1 MIVVDSVNQLY
12 YHPGMELTRADVE
25 RMVVAL
31 FTLNA
36 GLDRARRQSPGAA
49 RLSVLQALFGR
60 EGAHPSDLAETLQ
73 VSPSLVTRHVQAL
86 EEEGLV
92 AVAQDPADHRSCL
105 VSLTPGGGEEVRRLQ
120 QLGVARFESFVAG
133 WEAAEVVTLTRL
145 LERLEVDKHEA
156 GERERRRS
164 RRPRWADGEPARPLR
179 GSGERGT
186 PAEEGT
192 R

>member
-1 MIVVDSVNQLY
+1 MR
-12 YHPGMELTRADVE
+12 PTRADVE

-49 RLSVLQALFGR
+49 RLSVLQALLGR

-86 EEEGLV
+86 EEDGFVEV
-92 AVAQDPADHRSCL
+92 TPDPADHRSCL
-105 VSLTPGGGEEVRRLQ
+105 VSLTASGCEEVGRLQ
-120 QLGVARFESFVAG
+120 QVGVARFESFVAG
-133 WEAAEVVTLTRL
+133 WDAAEVVSFTRL
-145 LERLEVDKHEA
+145 LERLEFDKHEA

-164 RRPRWADGEPARPLR
+164 RRPRWANGEPARRVR
-179 GSGERGT
+179 GSGDRGT
-186 PAEEGT
+186 QVEEQT
-192 R
+192 P

>member
-1 MIVVDSVNQLY
+1 MR
-12 YHPGMELTRADVE
+12 PTRTDVE

-36 GLDRARRQSPGAA
+36 GWTGPGVRARARPGCRSSRPSSAGK
-49 RLSVLQALFGR
+49 VL
-60 EGAHPSDLAETLQ
+60 HPSDLAETLQ

-105 VSLTPGGGEEVRRLQ
+105 VSLTPIGREEVRRLQ
-120 QLGVARFESFVAG
+120 ELGVARFESFVAG
-133 WEAAEVVTLTRL
+133 WDAAEVVAFTRL

-164 RRPRWADGEPARPLR
+164 RRPRWADGEPARR
-179 GSGERGT
+179 VRVG
-186 PAEEGT
+186 
-192 R
+192 